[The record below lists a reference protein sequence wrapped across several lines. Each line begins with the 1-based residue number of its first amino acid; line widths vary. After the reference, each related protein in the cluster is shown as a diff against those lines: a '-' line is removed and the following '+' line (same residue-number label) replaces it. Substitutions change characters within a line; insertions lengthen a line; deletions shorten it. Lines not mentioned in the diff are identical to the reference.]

1 LNFFNPLLE
10 TNMKSKFLK
19 LAVLK
24 FLVLGCLIFVT
35 VAQGQQPRP
44 LTEALLPETTVA
56 YIQVRDY
63 RQLEAAMK
71 ESNFGRMMRDEKV
84 APLVD
89 DLYSQAKEAFADF
102 EDQIGVAW
110 DDIEQLPGG
119 EICFAVIAPKRAD
132 TQFALF
138 MDVNKESPAADN
150 ILARIDQVAEEQGGT
165 IESEDVED
173 IKFHTYKGADAEFTR
188 FQIENTHIITTD
200 RKLAEQIV
208 DRWKGRPVEKIRPLS
223 ENRKFVTIMNR
234 CRGTKE
240 TPPDM
245 RLFIDPIEMTRSLS
259 RGNVGMQT
267 AINFLPALGLDG
279 LLGIGG
285 AAIFNEMDF
294 ESVTHI
300 HALMANPRAGVLE
313 MIALKPGDYKPEKWV
328 PAGAASYISTSWD
341 VPKMFAELNKMVD
354 FFMGAEGMFK
364 EQIQKNVNEQLE
376 INFEEDFLPALS
388 GRVTVVSWVDAESNA
403 FNAQVN
409 GLAVG
414 LKDVEKAEKLIE
426 KIRERIE
433 RDNNSEE
440 ERLIDDTYNGVKI
453 YSVNNAR
460 DRERLEAAR
469 EQGNLRIT
477 VRAPEPSFAIIDD
490 TFVFG
495 DSKQFIETCV
505 DTAKGKKASLA
516 EDEEFLSVTKK
527 MTKLLG
533 TDMPAGIVYT
543 QPGPTIEMLLKM
555 AKGEDVNNLLEEQ
568 EEDNKYLSRLKE
580 GLKKNPIPDYND
592 VKDYFKASGGFIT
605 ADDTGYHWLQF
616 QLKSD
621 K

>member
-1 LNFFNPLLE
+1 
-10 TNMKSKFLK
+10 MKSKFLK
-19 LAVLK
+19 LAALK
-24 FLVLGCLIFVT
+24 CLLLGCLVFAANVI
-35 VAQGQQPRP
+35 GQQTRP

-56 YIQVRDY
+56 YVQVRDF
-63 RQLEAAMK
+63 RQLQAAMK
-71 ESNFGRMMRDEKV
+71 DSNFGRMMKDEKV

-89 DLYSQAKEAFADF
+89 DLYSQAKDAFSDF
-102 EDQIGVAW
+102 EEQIGVGW

-132 TQFALF
+132 AQFALF

-150 ILARIDQVAEEQGGT
+150 ILTRIDQVAEEQGGT
-165 IESEDVED
+165 IESDEVEE
-173 IKFHTYKGADAEFTR
+173 IKFHTYKGDDAEFTR
-188 FQIENTHIITTD
+188 FQIENTHVITTD
-200 RKLAEQIV
+200 RKLAEQII
-208 DRWKGRPVEKIRPLS
+208 DRWKGRKVEKIRPLT

-245 RLFIDPIEMTRSLS
+245 RLFVDPIEMVRSLS

-279 LLGIGG
+279 LLGLGG
-285 AAIFNEMDF
+285 AVVFNEMDF
-294 ESVTHI
+294 ESVSHI
-300 HALMANPRAGVLE
+300 HMLMANPRAGILE
-313 MIALKPGDYKPEKWV
+313 MVALKPGDYKPEKWV

-354 FFMGAEGMFK
+354 FFMGGDGMFK
-364 EQIQKNVNEQLE
+364 EQIQKNINDQLE

-388 GRVTVVSWVDAESNA
+388 GRITVVSWVDAESNA

-409 GLAVG
+409 GVAIG

-426 KIRERIE
+426 KIRERVE
-433 RDNNSEE
+433 RDNGSGENREDILLE
-440 ERLIDDTYNGVKI
+440 DTYNGIKI
-453 YSVNNAR
+453 YSSNNSR

-469 EQGNLRIT
+469 EEGRLQIS

-495 DSKQFIETCV
+495 DSKKFIETCI
-505 DTAKGKKASLA
+505 DTAKGKKASLV

-533 TDMPAGIVYT
+533 TDMPAGVVYS

-568 EEDNKYLSRLKE
+568 GEDNKYLSRLKE
-580 GLKKNPIPDYND
+580 GLKKNPIPDFNEI
-592 VKDYFKASGGFIT
+592 KDYFKASGGFIT